1 MSHNNYMKMKV
12 NYLKAFGLNVRR
24 IRETLGISQEEL
36 ANRAN
41 LHRTYIGGIERG
53 ERNLGL
59 INIVKLTRAL
69 GVKVSELLQGIK

>member
-1 MSHNNYMKMKV
+1 MKV